1 MTSAKTMAV
10 CAMTAALSVVLMII
24 GGVLGLGMYASP
36 MIAGLCLLPV
46 GRICGRKYQW
56 MVWAAVSVLS
66 LLVVPEAEQNLM
78 YIALFGLYPLLY
90 PGFQRLKGRIRLLCK
105 LAYFNVTV
113 LAVEA
118 LVMMVLAPEAMS
130 VLLAVVLL
138 VMGNI
143 VFVCYDFLL
152 PRAEGIFR
160 RFFSGR
166 KGRIF

>member
-46 GRICGRKYQW
+46 GRSCGRKYQW

-66 LLVVPEAEQNLM
+66 LLLVPEAEQNLM

-90 PGFQRLKGRIRLLCK
+90 PGFQRLNGRIRLLCK

-118 LVMMVLAPEAMS
+118 LVMLVLVPEAMGT
-130 VLLAVVLL
+130 VLFVIFIITANVTFFAYDYMIPLL
-138 VMGNI
+138 DVPFKRIKNI
-143 VFVCYDFLL
+143 
-152 PRAEGIFR
+152 I
-160 RFFSGR
+160 
-166 KGRIF
+166 